1 VGARRTRSLRDA
13 RRRAYGQNFLASRAI
28 AAQLV
33 RQAKVG
39 RGDLVLEIGAGNGI
53 LTAELARQAR
63 RVFAVEIDPVW
74 VARLRER
81 FAGSAF
87 RTGEAGPVT
96 KWYASAL
103 FSMSPFGANTQV
115 VPGPWGGDVTCC
127 CSDRVKAELGGTECY
142 TVTIVIL

>member
-13 RRRAYGQNFLASRAI
+13 RRRAYGPNFLASRAI

-53 LTAELARQAR
+53 LELARQAR

-87 RTGEAGPVT
+87 ERGKLAR
-96 KWYASAL
+96 L
-103 FSMSPFGANTQV
+103 QN
-115 VPGPWGGDVTCC
+115 
-127 CSDRVKAELGGTECY
+127 GTRQPSFR
-142 TVTIVIL
+142 

>member
-1 VGARRTRSLRDA
+1 MGARRARSLRDA

-28 AAQLV
+28 AVQLV

-53 LTAELARQAR
+53 LTAELARRAR
-63 RVFAVEIDPVW
+63 RFAVGDRPRLGGAS
-74 VARLRER
+74 ARALR
-81 FAGSAF
+81 GVCV

-96 KWYASAL
+96 KWYAPAL

>member
-1 VGARRTRSLRDA
+1 MTYIVPPPADQAPARSRCGYDSSNDVRGGLPWARRARSLRDA

-63 RVFAVEIDPVW
+63 RVFAVD
-74 VARLRER
+74 
-81 FAGSAF
+81 
-87 RTGEAGPVT
+87 TGC
-96 KWYASAL
+96 
-103 FSMSPFGANTQV
+103 
-115 VPGPWGGDVTCC
+115 VPGPCGGDVTCC

>member
-1 VGARRTRSLRDA
+1 VGARRARSLRDV

-28 AAQLV
+28 AVQLV

-87 RTGEAGPVT
+87 ERGKLAR
-96 KWYASAL
+96 L
-103 FSMSPFGANTQV
+103 QN
-115 VPGPWGGDVTCC
+115 
-127 CSDRVKAELGGTECY
+127 GTRQPSFR
-142 TVTIVIL
+142 

>member
-1 VGARRTRSLRDA
+1 MGARRARSLRDA
-13 RRRAYGQNFLASRAI
+13 HRRAYGQNFLASRAI
-28 AAQLV
+28 AVQLV

-53 LTAELARQAR
+53 LTAELARRAR

-87 RTGEAGPVT
+87 EWGQLAPVT

-103 FSMSPFGANTQV
+103 FSIEPIWRIHRLCLA
-115 VPGPWGGDVTCC
+115 
-127 CSDRVKAELGGTECY
+127 LGEET
-142 TVTIVIL
+142 

>member
-1 VGARRTRSLRDA
+1 MGARRTRSLRDA

-28 AAQLV
+28 AVQLV

-87 RTGEAGPVT
+87 ERGKLAR
-96 KWYASAL
+96 SQ
-103 FSMSPFGANTQV
+103 N
-115 VPGPWGGDVTCC
+115 
-127 CSDRVKAELGGTECY
+127 GTRQPSFR
-142 TVTIVIL
+142 

>member
-1 VGARRTRSLRDA
+1 MGARRARSLRDA
-13 RRRAYGQNFLASRAI
+13 RRRAYGQNFLPSRAI

-87 RTGEAGPVT
+87 ERGKLAR
-96 KWYASAL
+96 L
-103 FSMSPFGANTQV
+103 QN
-115 VPGPWGGDVTCC
+115 
-127 CSDRVKAELGGTECY
+127 GTRQPSFR
-142 TVTIVIL
+142 

>member
-1 VGARRTRSLRDA
+1 LMIAGTLAGAEVARAVDLRNTCGSCHEGVRGTLRRTMTYIVPG
-13 RRRAYGQNFLASRAI
+13 RRACGQNFLASRAI

-39 RGDLVLEIGAGNGI
+39 CGDLVLEIGAGNGI
-53 LTAELARQAR
+53 LTAELARQAP

-87 RTGEAGPVT
+87 ERGQLAR
-96 KWYASAL
+96 SQ
-103 FSMSPFGANTQV
+103 N
-115 VPGPWGGDVTCC
+115 
-127 CSDRVKAELGGTECY
+127 GTRQPSFR
-142 TVTIVIL
+142 

>member
-1 VGARRTRSLRDA
+1 VRARRARSLRDA
-13 RRRAYGQNFLASRAI
+13 RRRAWARTSSLVAPSP
-28 AAQLV
+28 AQLV

-39 RGDLVLEIGAGNGI
+39 RGDLVLETGAGNGI
-53 LTAELARQAR
+53 LTAELARRAP
-63 RVFAVEIDPVW
+63 RVFAVESDPVW

-87 RTGEAGPVT
+87 EWGKLAPGT

-103 FSMSPFGANTQV
+103 FSMSPFGANTQG

-127 CSDRVKAELGGTECY
+127 CSQRVKAELGGTECY
-142 TVTIVIL
+142 TVTI

>member
-1 VGARRTRSLRDA
+1 MRARRARSFRDV

-53 LTAELARQAR
+53 LTAELARRAR

-74 VARLRER
+74 AARLRER

-87 RTGEAGPVT
+87 ERGKLAR
-96 KWYASAL
+96 L
-103 FSMSPFGANTQV
+103 QN
-115 VPGPWGGDVTCC
+115 
-127 CSDRVKAELGGTECY
+127 GTRQPSFR
-142 TVTIVIL
+142 